1 MTKKEL
7 EHIIK
12 MVQKELKTAIDDS
25 YQAAK
30 EYSIEG
36 EHNYAFQTGYLNGR
50 INIALTILNEVK

>member
-30 EYSIEG
+30 EYSSEG
-36 EHNYAFQTGYLNGR
+36 EHNYAFQTGYLTSR
-50 INIALTILNEVK
+50 INLAMLILNEVK

>member
-30 EYSIEG
+30 EYSSEG
-36 EHNYAFQTGYLNGR
+36 EHNYAFQTGYLSSR
-50 INIALTILNEVK
+50 INLAMLILNEVK